1 MEGDRPAFSVS
12 AMSLSPHGESLNTV
26 PTSENLQQKKF
37 TRESV
42 APVYPPPTGTPD
54 GEGRMG
60 GTRRGTR
67 RTQREAAERLGV
79 SVVAIR

>member
-1 MEGDRPAFSVS
+1 
-12 AMSLSPHGESLNTV
+12 MSLSPHGESLNTV